1 MPEQEGYARRRLEWQ
16 GGPLPPIPKAPFVE
30 LGLTTPFS
38 FLRGASDAVE
48 LIPQAMNL
56 GMDAIGV
63 ADHDDL
69 VGELFRFQMQ
79 VKATAIGI
87 NDKFGRCDHLIVGL

>member
-1 MPEQEGYARRRLEWQ
+1 MFAKASSSFRTMSILSVPMPCAGDGMEFTARHFTFFRIEV
-16 GGPLPPIPKAPFVE
+16 G
-30 LGLTTPFS
+30 
-38 FLRGASDAVE
+38 SDGVY
-48 LIPQAMNL
+48 
-56 GMDAIGV
+56 AIGV

-87 NDKFGRCDHLIVGL
+87 NDKFGRCDHLISGL

>member
-1 MPEQEGYARRRLEWQ
+1 MEFTARHFTFFRIEV
-16 GGPLPPIPKAPFVE
+16 G
-30 LGLTTPFS
+30 
-38 FLRGASDAVE
+38 SDGVY
-48 LIPQAMNL
+48 
-56 GMDAIGV
+56 AIGV

-87 NDKFGRCDHLIVGL
+87 NDKFGRCDHLILGL